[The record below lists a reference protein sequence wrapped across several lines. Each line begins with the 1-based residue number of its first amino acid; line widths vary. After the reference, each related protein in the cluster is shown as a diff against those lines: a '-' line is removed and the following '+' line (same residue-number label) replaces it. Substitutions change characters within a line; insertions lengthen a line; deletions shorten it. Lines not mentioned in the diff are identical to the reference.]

1 MHEDAPSTRTAYAEV
16 PARVEYALTP
26 LGGGLHE
33 IVTSLI
39 GWAADHHDEIRVN
52 RDRAAATGSWDRNRP
67 GPSTPRPWS
76 RPEADGN
83 DEHDA
88 NSDGPRGPLRHRSAS
103 RRSGARAARSRCP
116 LADHARR
123 MPLPADPSPTP
134 LPHYLLTCKLEV

>member
-103 RRSGARAARSRCP
+103 RRSGARAAHLPTTPAGCLFRQIPRRHLCP
-116 LADHARR
+116 TTY
-123 MPLPADPSPTP
+123 LPVS
-134 LPHYLLTCKLEV
+134 

>member
-103 RRSGARAARSRCP
+103 RRSGSRCP
-116 LADHARR
+116 LA
-123 MPLPADPSPTP
+123 LPTCRPRPPDASSGRSLADTFAP
-134 LPHYLLTCKLEV
+134 LLTYL